1 MNGRAREER
10 GQGQPLDDV
19 SRACRHY
26 NITEEE
32 YCAHPEQ
39 YPLPERGTGL
49 TSGNSV
55 MTGALIVSLVL
66 GVSLAIA
73 VATTKRR

>member
-10 GQGQPLDDV
+10 GQGQRLEDV
-19 SRACRHY
+19 ARACRHY

-32 YCAHPEQ
+32 YCAHPEM
-39 YPLPERGTGL
+39 YPLPDRGTGL

-55 MTGALIVSLVL
+55 MTGALVVGLVL
-66 GVSLAIA
+66 AVSVVIA
-73 VATTKRR
+73 VATKKR